1 MSRCDLI
8 TRVLTIKFGRK
19 KKNIKTIQLS
29 NRASQIFETDLYFFP
44 FSRFIAARFIQINM
58 LEQEGGSKTHLGFN
72 FEKKEQNEILF
83 EKPNYMLDKK
93 ALTLVERNSLSRTI
107 MS

>member
-1 MSRCDLI
+1 MLQQD
-8 TRVLTIKFGRK
+8 GGAK
-19 KKNIKTIQLS
+19 K
-29 NRASQIFETDLYFFP
+29 
-44 FSRFIAARFIQINM
+44 
-58 LEQEGGSKTHLGFN
+58 HLGFN
-72 FEKKEQNEILF
+72 FEKKEQKEISF

>member
-1 MSRCDLI
+1 MVINFLVGTMSRCDLI

-44 FSRFIAARFIQINM
+44 FSRFIAARFIPI
-58 LEQEGGSKTHLGFN
+58 KYATTRWWC
-72 FEKKEQNEILF
+72 KEAF
-83 EKPNYMLDKK
+83 
-93 ALTLVERNSLSRTI
+93 RF
-107 MS
+107 